1 MPKSKPAGKKPSPA
15 PAKKPAAKAKPAPK
29 PAKPAAKPA
38 AKVVAKPVAK
48 PAPKVAPK
56 PVVKPVAKV
65 KEVPPPPPERT
76 LLKPLN
82 RIPEFKAGAELAP
95 LGGPVD
101 PNKPK
106 GITIVNN
113 KTAKRPKPPKKVF
126 EMPQLGAPLFGAGKK
141 WKPLI
146 QSGPNAPKAGKT
158 GIDPTTLKG
167 KTPFNRKD
175 LDHYKQILLRKR
187 AELMGDVENMEGAAL
202 KENSG
207 SLSHLPQHVAE
218 AGSDAYDQSLALDI
232 ADVDRKLIREI
243 DEAIGRIGDGS
254 YGLCL
259 KTGKPINKERLE
271 ELPWT
276 RYSIEAAREHEKRTF
291 FVPRNTSTSSEE

>member
-1 MPKSKPAGKKPSPA
+1 MSKSKPTGKKPA
-15 PAKKPAAKAKPAPK
+15 PAAKKA
-29 PAKPAAKPA
+29 PAKPAS
-38 AKVVAKPVAK
+38 KPVAK
-48 PAPKVAPK
+48 PATKAVAKPAAKGAKPVAKAAPAGAK
-56 PVVKPVAKV
+56 PVVKAKASA
-65 KEVPPPPPERT
+65 PAPAPLPERT

-82 RIPEFKAGAELAP
+82 RVPDFKPGAALAP
-95 LGGPVD
+95 MSGPVD

-126 EMPQLGAPLFGAGKK
+126 EMPSLGAPLFGGGKK

-146 QSGPNAPKAGKT
+146 QSGPNAPKAGKN

-167 KTPFNRKD
+167 KTPLGKKD
-175 LDHYKQILLRKR
+175 LEHYRSILLRKR

-202 KENSG
+202 KDNSG

-232 ADVDRKLIREI
+232 ADVDRKLIKEI
-243 DEAIGRIGDGS
+243 DEALGRIADGS

-259 KTGKPINKERLE
+259 VTGKPINKERLE

-291 FVPRNTSTSSEE
+291 FVPRNTSTASEE

>member
-1 MPKSKPAGKKPSPA
+1 MPKSKPAGNKKPA
-15 PAKKPAAKAKPAPK
+15 PAKKPAAKAPAKPAAK
-29 PAKPAAKPA
+29 PAKPTAKPAAKPA
-38 AKVVAKPVAK
+38 AKPVAKAPAAPAKPAAKGAAK
-48 PAPKVAPK
+48 PAPVPAP
-56 PVVKPVAKV
+56 V
-65 KEVPPPPPERT
+65 PERT

-82 RIPEFKAGAELAP
+82 RVPEFKAGASLAP

-146 QSGPNAPKAGKT
+146 QSGPNAPKASKT
-158 GIDPTTLKG
+158 GIDPATLKG
-167 KTPFNRKD
+167 KTPFNKKD

-202 KENSG
+202 KDTSG

-243 DEAIGRIGDGS
+243 DEAIGRIANGS

-259 KTGKPINKERLE
+259 ITGKAINKERLE

-276 RYSIEAAREHEKRTF
+276 RYSIEAAREHERRTF
-291 FVPRNTSTSSEE
+291 FVPRNTPSASEE

>member
-1 MPKSKPAGKKPSPA
+1 MPKSKPSGSKKPASA
-15 PAKKPAAKAKPAPK
+15 SAKKPA
-29 PAKPAAKPA
+29 
-38 AKVVAKPVAK
+38 AKPVAK
-48 PAPKVAPK
+48 PAPKPAKAAAPAKPAAKPVAKVVAPAKPAPK
-56 PVVKPVAKV
+56 PVVKV
-65 KEVPPPPPERT
+65 KEVAPPPPERT

-82 RIPEFKAGAELAP
+82 RVPEFKAGASLAP

-146 QSGPNAPKAGKT
+146 QSGPNAPKAGKN

-167 KTPFNRKD
+167 KTPFSKKD

-202 KENSG
+202 KDTSG

-243 DEAIGRIGDGS
+243 DEAIGRIANNS

-259 KTGKPINKERLE
+259 VTGKPINKERLE

-291 FVPRNTSTSSEE
+291 FVPRNTASSSEE

>member
-1 MPKSKPAGKKPSPA
+1 VPKSKPAGKKPSSAA
-15 PAKKPAAKAKPAPK
+15 PKKPVAKAKPVAK
-29 PAKPAAKPA
+29 PAKPAAKVTAKSA
-38 AKVVAKPVAK
+38 AKGSPKPAGKAAAKAPAKPVG
-48 PAPKVAPK
+48 
-56 PVVKPVAKV
+56 KV
-65 KEVPPPPPERT
+65 KDVPPAAPERT

-82 RIPEFKAGAELAP
+82 RVPEFKAGASLAP

-158 GIDPTTLKG
+158 GIDPATLKG
-167 KTPFNRKD
+167 KTPFNKKD
-175 LDHYKQILLRKR
+175 LEHYKQILLRKR

-243 DEAIGRIGDGS
+243 DEAIGRIADGS
-254 YGLCL
+254 YGLCQA
-259 KTGKPINKERLE
+259 TGKPINKERLE

-276 RYSIEAAREHEKRTF
+276 RHSIEAAREHEKRHF
-291 FVPRNTSTSSEE
+291 YVPRKTASSGEE

>member
-1 MPKSKPAGKKPSPA
+1 VSKSSKPAGKKPSPA
-15 PAKKPAAKAKPAPK
+15 PAKKPVAKTKAPPSAPAKPAPK
-29 PAKPAAKPA
+29 PA
-38 AKVVAKPVAK
+38 AKPVAK
-48 PAPKVAPK
+48 APAKPAPKAP
-56 PVVKPVAKV
+56 VKPVAKV
-65 KEVPPPPPERT
+65 KEPPAPVPERT

-82 RIPEFKAGAELAP
+82 RVPEFKPGAALAP

-146 QSGPNAPKAGKT
+146 QSGPNAPKAGKNK
-158 GIDPTTLKG
+158 IDPATLKG
-167 KTPFNRKD
+167 KTPFNKKD
-175 LDHYKQILLRKR
+175 LEHYKQILLRKR

-202 KENSG
+202 KDTSG

-232 ADVDRKLIREI
+232 ADVDRKLIKEI
-243 DEAIGRIGDGS
+243 DDAIGRIADGS

-259 KTGKPINKERLE
+259 LTGKPINKERLE

-276 RYSIEAAREHEKRTF
+276 RHSIEAAREHEKRTF
-291 FVPRNTSTSSEE
+291 FVPRKTTSAGEE

>member
-1 MPKSKPAGKKPSPA
+1 MSKPKPAAKKSA
-15 PAKKPAAKAKPAPK
+15 PAKKPAPKAKPAPK
-29 PAKPAAKPA
+29 PSVKPA
-38 AKVVAKPVAK
+38 AKVPAK
-48 PAPKVAPK
+48 PAPKVAAKAPAK
-56 PVVKPVAKV
+56 PVVKAKEPPAPV
-65 KEVPPPPPERT
+65 PERT

-82 RIPEFKAGAELAP
+82 RVPQFTAGASLAP
-95 LGGPVD
+95 LTGPVD

-146 QSGPNAPKAGKT
+146 QSGPNAPKAGKN
-158 GIDPTTLKG
+158 GIDPATLKG
-167 KTPFNRKD
+167 KTPFNKKE

-232 ADVDRKLIREI
+232 ADVDRKLIKEI
-243 DEAIGRIGDGS
+243 DEAIGRIADAS
-254 YGLCL
+254 YGLCQV
-259 KTGKPINKERLE
+259 TGKAINKERLE

-291 FVPRNTSTSSEE
+291 FVPRKTASAGED